1 MYRAF
6 LLQAGSK
13 GCQNRVTLYQQRF
26 GSTKQRHLSTRKEQF
41 LDMPGLYFRFGPR
54 LQEAL
59 MCVWCTS
66 HRSDLVAK
74 RFEENE
80 CVGHALKMLRRLT
93 AHMKVSTVAQSRF
106 AALQQL
112 VSEEEG
118 GVQKLS
124 FAPQRFISHSTPA
137 RVLMES
143 FQAIVSYV
151 KELSSGPPQDQQT
164 QWALSIGV
172 DLFELRSWLILGA
185 TADFLNFLKRLN
197 AVSRRSELRILC
209 IESHVETCKEELR
222 KYMRPG
228 NGTFARALKSLFDP
242 PSRNAVK
249 AALLHPT
256 SKESFLSPLHLL

>member
-1 MYRAF
+1 MCRACCIFYSILHAEHIVLLLESHMYRAV
-6 LLQAGSK
+6 LLQAG
-13 GCQNRVTLYQQRF
+13 
-26 GSTKQRHLSTRKEQF
+26 
-41 LDMPGLYFRFGPR
+41 LYFKFGPC

-59 MCVWCTS
+59 MCVWCAS

-74 RFEENE
+74 KFEENE
-80 CVGHALKMLRRLT
+80 CVGSALRMLRRLT

-106 AALQQL
+106 TALQQL
-112 VSEEEG
+112 VSEEEGVG

-197 AVSRRSELRILC
+197 AVSQRSELRILC
-209 IESHVETCKEELR
+209 IESHVEACKEELQ

-249 AALLHPT
+249 AALLHR
-256 SKESFLSPLHLL
+256 LSEE